1 MSLVWG
7 SINFFLFMTLMS
19 MSCMAFFA
27 IADSLDESK
36 KMIGQAVAII
46 LTFYFIVNML
56 TTFVIYGRKIH
67 LAFFSSLLLIYLPQ
81 CNK

>member
-7 SINFFLFMTLMS
+7 TIDFFSWMTLTI
-19 MSCMAFFA
+19 SCKAFFV
-27 IADSLDESK
+27 IANSLDESK